1 MPFFVP
7 DLSVVLAFAL
17 ASVILAITPGPDMA
31 LQLSRALNYGRGHGV
46 AAMLGAMAGVLVH
59 TTLVALGI
67 SVLII
72 AAPPL
77 FLALKIV
84 GALYLLWL
92 AYQAIVNGGG
102 LRIAEAA
109 KRPPTVWQSFV
120 TGVGINLLNPKVVL
134 FFVTFL
140 PQFVDAH
147 DPAATGKL
155 FFLGGEFVLLSIPL
169 GLATVM
175 AADWL
180 AAAFRRTKWVERTLN
195 WSFAGIFAAF
205 AATILSAQ
213 ARH

>member
-1 MPFFVP
+1 MTFVP
-7 DLSVVLAFAL
+7 DLPVLLAFAV
-17 ASVILAITPGPDMA
+17 ATFVLAITPGPDMA
-31 LQLSRALNYGRGHGV
+31 LQLSRAINYGRAHGL
-46 AAMLGAMAGVLVH
+46 AAMLGAMAGIMVH
-59 TTLVALGI
+59 TALVAFGI

-72 AAPPL
+72 AAPAL
-77 FLALKIV
+77 FMALKIA

-92 AYQAIVNGGG
+92 AYQAIVHGGG

-109 KRPPTVWQSFV
+109 KKPPTVWQSFA

-147 DPAATGKL
+147 DPGATGKL
-155 FFLGGEFVLLSIPL
+155 FFLGAEFVLLSIPL
-169 GLATVM
+169 GVATVL

-180 AAAFRRTKWVERTLN
+180 AAAFRRTRWLEKALN
-195 WSFAGIFAAF
+195 WSFAAIFTAF
-205 AATILSAQ
+205 AATILTAQ

>member
-1 MPFFVP
+1 MPPFIP
-7 DLSVVLAFAL
+7 DLSVILAFAV
-17 ASVILAITPGPDMA
+17 ATIVLAITPGPDMA
-31 LQLSRALNYGRGHGV
+31 LQLSRAINYGRSHGI
-46 AAMLGAMAGVLVH
+46 AAMFGAMTGIMVH
-59 TTLVALGI
+59 TTLVAFGV

-77 FLALKIV
+77 FLALKII

-92 AYQAIVNGGG
+92 AYQAIVHGGG

-109 KRPPTVWQSFV
+109 KKQPTVGQSFA

-155 FFLGGEFVLLSIPL
+155 FFLGAEFVLLSIPL
-169 GLATVM
+169 GVATVF
-175 AADWL
+175 AAEWL
-180 AAAFRRTKWVERTLN
+180 AAAFKRTRWVERALN
-195 WSFAGIFAAF
+195 WSFAGIFTAF
-205 AATILSAQ
+205 AVTILTAQ

>member
-1 MPFFVP
+1 MPFIP
-7 DLSVVLAFAL
+7 DIGVILAFAL

-31 LQLSRALNYGRGHGV
+31 LQLSRAVNYGRAHGL
-46 AAMLGAMAGVLVH
+46 ASMFGAMAGIVVH

-77 FLALKIV
+77 FLALKIA
-84 GALYLLWL
+84 GAVYLLWL
-92 AYQAIVNGGG
+92 AYQAIVHGGG

-109 KRPPTVWQSFV
+109 RNAPSVGQSFAA
-120 TGVGINLLNPKVVL
+120 GLGINLLNPKVVL

-155 FFLGGEFVLLSIPL
+155 FFLGVEFVVISIPL
-169 GLATVM
+169 GIATVL
-175 AADWL
+175 AADCL
-180 AAAFRRTKWVERTLN
+180 AAAFKRTKWMERALN
-195 WSFAGIFAAF
+195 WSFAAIFTAF
-205 AATILSAQ
+205 AVTILTAQ